1 MICSSL
7 SVVAYRRGLT
17 CKNQEKVS
25 ISTTWK
31 SKFEWHG
38 VIVWHIWDQKIQIFG
53 EKHQNFEFSS
63 FSVQSCPRT
72 DTVKLWPNDNLC
84 QSVSF
89 FVQSCPR
96 IASILNRQQSPIS
109 GENTTDWKFL
119 SFTAQSWPRIDR
131 IENRQQNSV
140 PGEIMIKWL
149 SPPICV
155 QSC

>member
-1 MICSSL
+1 MTATREL
-7 SVVAYRRGLT
+7 RF
-17 CKNQEKVS
+17 S
-25 ISTTWK
+25 ILLAKLGHFNPFLKKK
-31 SKFEWHG
+31 SKKSQ
-38 VIVWHIWDQKIQIFG
+38 HINHIQIFG
-53 EKHQNFEFSS
+53 EKHQNLEFSS